1 MPKQPPTLRI
11 RCSYRGQTRV
21 LESSDLPAVAGRSSP
36 SEAVSLDLTPDR
48 AVSRRHA
55 LIGCEDGQFWIED
68 LDSACGTQ
76 VSGSEIKGK
85 GKWPL
90 QEGEAVQVGE
100 TILTIEP
107 CVSVL
112 PMNHGTAEPRG
123 ELADSLDANLT
134 VFARSISNTG
144 KAKHILEA
152 LYELPLQFAAETR
165 FDLLLQKIVSR
176 LSELIP
182 QATSACLLLKDPDRD
197 VLLLKAYH
205 SRTRPVVSET
215 LARRAMAEHR
225 AFLWVRSPE
234 SIVSG
239 SIVQERIHTGIYAPL
254 LWQGEALGA
263 VCVDNSSCDD
273 CFSEDDLRLL
283 VVVAQYGAMAVAGN
297 QLQEKLRRE
306 SVTKANLLRQFSPWV
321 AERLLSRSGRL
332 RLGGERSEATI
343 LWSDIRG
350 FTKLSRD
357 MEPDD
362 IVEMLNEY
370 FGQLVPIIRKHQ
382 GMVDKYMGDAILA
395 IFGSPEP
402 DPEHHIHAIQAAAA
416 MQAAVAKLNA
426 ELQARGAPN
435 REVGIGVHCGD
446 VVHGFVGTSE
456 RMEFTVVSEAVNRA
470 SRFCQAAAG
479 GEVLLSPAMYERA
492 WKILEAERISIPTKH
507 EGPLLAYRLRHLK

>member
-1 MPKQPPTLRI
+1 MRKEPPSLRI
-11 RCSYRGQTRV
+11 KCTYRAETRV
-21 LESSDLPAVAGRSSP
+21 IETSELPAVVGRSSP
-36 SEAVSLDLTPDR
+36 TEAVALDLTPDR

-55 LIGCEDGQFWIED
+55 LIGSQEGQFWIED

-76 VSGSEIKGK
+76 VAGSEIKGK
-85 GKWPL
+85 GKWPI

-107 CVSVL
+107 GLSL
-112 PMNHGTAEPRG
+112 MPMNHGTVEPRG
-123 ELADSLDANLT
+123 ELAGSLDANVT
-134 VFARSISNTG
+134 VFAPSRS
-144 KAKHILEA
+144 KAGEARHVLEA
-152 LYELPLQFAAETR
+152 LYELPLQFALETR

-182 QATSACLLLKDPDRD
+182 HATSASLLLKDPDRD

-205 SRTRPVVSET
+205 SRTRPVASET
-215 LARRAMAEHR
+215 LARKAMAEHR
-225 AFLWVRSPE
+225 AFVWVRSPE

-263 VCVDNSSCDD
+263 VCVDNSSGDD

-297 QLQEKLRRE
+297 QLQEKLHRE

-321 AERLLSRSGRL
+321 AERLLSHSGRL
-332 RLGGERSEATI
+332 RLGGERCEATI
-343 LWSDIRG
+343 LYSDIRG
-350 FTKLSRD
+350 FTKLARD

-370 FGQLVPIIRKHQ
+370 FGQLVPIITTHK
-382 GMVDKYMGDAILA
+382 GIVDKYMGDAILA
-395 IFGSPEP
+395 IFGSPEA
-402 DPEHHIHAIQAAAA
+402 DPEHHIHAVQAAAE
-416 MQAAVAKLNA
+416 MQAAIAKLNA
-426 ELQARGAPN
+426 KLQARGAPS
-435 REVGIGVHCGD
+435 REIGIGIHCGE

-470 SRFCQAAAG
+470 SRYCEAAAG

-507 EGPLLAYRLRHLK
+507 EGQLLAYRLRHLK